1 MGKRRR
7 GARAELWTKFQGLI
21 VQLLLEE
28 QIPPEERFNGL
39 IMAMRAHG
47 LPCDPKRVEKI
58 RKLWL
63 ECVAE
68 RKKRRKRT

>member
-47 LPCDPKRVEKI
+47 LPCDPAQIEKI
-58 RKLWL
+58 RKLWN
-63 ECVAE
+63 ECVAA
-68 RKKRRKRT
+68 RQKRRKKT

>member
-1 MGKRRR
+1 MEKRRR
-7 GARAELWTKFQGLI
+7 RTKADLWVEFQRLI
-21 VQLLLEE
+21 LQLLEE
-28 QIPPEERFNGL
+28 ETIPIEDRPAGTIL
-39 IMAMRAHG
+39 AMRAHG